1 MQQRIYF
8 DNGSTSFPKAPGVGQ
23 AMRDFLEQGAFN
35 INRGGYDGAYSVAD
49 QVYETRAA
57 LCRLFHFQPQR
68 GVVFAPSV
76 TFALNYIIKGLLQAG
91 DHVVVSSLEH
101 NAVMR
106 PPGTDGPAR
115 GRGQHCPGRPAG
127 PAGSLSLI
135 HI

>member
-76 TFALNYIIKGLLQAG
+76 TFALNYISKGYRSALPRPTGRAG
-91 DHVVVSSLEH
+91 WIPTGWRRCCVP
-101 NAVMR
+101 R
-106 PPGTDGPAR
+106 P
-115 GRGQHCPGRPAG
+115 RP
-127 PAGSLSLI
+127 
-135 HI
+135 